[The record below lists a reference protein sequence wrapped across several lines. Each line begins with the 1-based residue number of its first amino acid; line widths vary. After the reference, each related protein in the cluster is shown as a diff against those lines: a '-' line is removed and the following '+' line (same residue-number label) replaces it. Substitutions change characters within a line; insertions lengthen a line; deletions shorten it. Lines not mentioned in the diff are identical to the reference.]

1 MSIHSCKENSLI
13 NRLTQSEKMTEYF
26 PPMLPLDGDHESKAI
41 LRKLVSAH
49 RYLAELKGIV
59 DTIPNKSILINTLS
73 LQEAKDSSEIE
84 NIITTH
90 DELFKA
96 ELFADIIKKSAAKE
110 VSQYASALRTGFRL
124 VSETSLVTNNHI
136 ITIQGELEK
145 NTAGFRKLPGTT
157 LKNDITGEVIYTPP
171 QDADDIQVLMENLE
185 YYINDSEI
193 CSLDP
198 LVKMAIIHH
207 QFESIHPF
215 YDGNGRTGRII
226 CILYLYAQKLLHIPV
241 LYLSRY
247 IIQNKNDYYRLLQET
262 RDTGNFEPWILY
274 MLSAIENTSLQTIQI
289 ITNIKE
295 IMMDYKL
302 RIRRDLPKIYSQDLL
317 NNLFKHPYTKIEFMQ
332 NDIRKSRLTATKY
345 LDILSKEG
353 FLTKQKIGK
362 YNYYINA
369 PLVYVL
375 TNLPDLNNY

>member
-1 MSIHSCKENSLI
+1 MLD
-13 NRLTQSEKMTEYF
+13 YF
-26 PPMLPLDGDHESKAI
+26 PPTLPLDGDHESKTI

-59 DTIPNKSILINTLS
+59 ATIPNQRILINTLS

-96 ELFADIIKKSAAKE
+96 ELFAGMVKSSAIKE
-110 VSQYASALRTGFRL
+110 VSQYVAALHTGFEL
-124 VSETSLVTNNHI
+124 VAKTGLITNNHI
-136 ITIQGELEK
+136 ITIQGVLEK
-145 NTAGFRKLPGTT
+145 NTAGYRQLPGTT
-157 LKNDITGEVIYTPP
+157 LKNDITGEIVYTPP
-171 QDADDIQVLMENLE
+171 QKAEDIQRLMENLE
-185 YYINDSEI
+185 HYINDDKV

-226 CILYLYAQKLLHIPV
+226 CILYLYAQKLLQIPI

-247 IIQNKNDYYRLLQET
+247 IIQNKDQYYRLLQET
-262 RDTGNFEPWILY
+262 RETGNFEPWILY
-274 MLSAIENTSLQTIQI
+274 MLSGIETTSRQTIQI

-317 NNLFKHPYTKIEFMQ
+317 NHIFKHPYTKISFMQ
-332 NDIRKSRLTATKY
+332 QDIRKSRITATKY
-345 LDILSKEG
+345 LDILAKEG
-353 FLTKQKIGK
+353 FLMKQKIGI
-362 YNYYINA
+362 YNYYINI
-369 PLVYVL
+369 PLVDAL
-375 TNLPDLNNY
+375 TNLPNLDYN